1 MGPVRAVVLV
11 CLAAAGVSGC
21 SAAGSG
27 TNDAADLPEGGAHP
41 DATGSADAGL
51 DAEIC
56 DAVCAV
62 VRGAGC
68 PDPSEPADCVAA
80 CVDWSPPCA
89 GQARR
94 YVECEVAN
102 GSSAFMCVSDGA
114 VLKDG
119 YCETEG
125 ALLDKCVAD
134 NLPFSENAPSL
145 TARKLFA
152 RRVRHAPDEGN

>member
-1 MGPVRAVVLV
+1 MGLARPFALV
-11 CLAAAGVSGC
+11 CLMALGASGC
-21 SAAGSG
+21 STRGAATEAGADARMTTISDAG
-27 TNDAADLPEGGAHP
+27 VDPELCDAA
-41 DATGSADAGL
+41 
-51 DAEIC
+51 
-56 DAVCAV
+56 CAV

-68 PDPSEPADCVAA
+68 PDPPEQGNCVADCLDSPLPCGAEDRSYGECLVA
-80 CVDWSPPCA
+80 S
-89 GQARR
+89 
-94 YVECEVAN
+94 

-134 NLPFSENAPSL
+134 NFPSSQNAPGS